1 VKKLKEYFSLY
12 PRKLILVDFSGALIS
27 AFMLGIVLVH
37 WNSFFGIPVYAL
49 YVLAVI
55 PCFFALYGL
64 SIYAVESANARAFL
78 KNIAYLNLTYCIFS
92 AAVAVFYASRIKAA
106 GWIYLG
112 AEILIVLF
120 LARLEMLVASS
131 ERKPSD
137 REIHQ

>member
-1 VKKLKEYFSLY
+1 MQKLNNYFSSF
-12 PRKLILVDFSGALIS
+12 PRKLILVDFSGALVS

-37 WNSFFGIPVYAL
+37 WNSFFRIPINAL

-92 AAVAVFYASRIKAA
+92 AAVAVFYASRIKVA
-106 GWIYLG
+106 GWIYLVF
-112 AEILIVLF
+112 EILIVLF
-120 LARLEMLVASS
+120 LARLEWKVASS